1 MNREV
6 FSLGAFPSLPRR
18 GGRAIKKW
26 SRSEKARTGWSLTSY
41 VSECVLKRVLWLTTP
56 SAALRWLRDF
66 IIDAAATPPL
76 QGGESA
82 CPERFISPAVPIHP
96 LQSTRSKTRIGPT
109 L

>member
-6 FSLGAFPSLPRR
+6 YSLGAFPSLPRR

-26 SRSEKARTGWSLTSY
+26 SRSEKARPGWSLTSG
-41 VSECVLKRVLWLTTP
+41 VSECVLKRVLRLTTP

-66 IIDAAATPPL
+66 LLMPQPPL
-76 QGGESA
+76 LCKEGKVPN
-82 CPERFISPAVPIHP
+82 PERFITPYRP
-96 LQSTRSKTRIGPT
+96 LV